1 MRHTIDVN
9 PVDGPDGE
17 KLLNSLRDRPG
28 VTLLFG
34 ATDTGKTTLVRQLAS
49 SLALHGR
56 TAIIDSDVGQS
67 SVGPPACAGACLVEG
82 ELKFPT
88 EAEILHFVG
97 DFSPHG
103 NFLPLLSGL
112 VRLLRWAERRG
123 ATHILVDT
131 TGFVTGGAALEL
143 KYHKVELAQPR
154 HVILL
159 ERGGELEPLSNS
171 LHCRQ
176 DLEIHRLRVSMSAT
190 NIGADERRANRQRS
204 LRHYLE
210 GASLFTMH
218 LNPGIMLNPYS
229 WQEDEGDLL
238 HRIVGL
244 VDGQGRTLGLGV
256 ISEADIEKETL
267 VVQTPLASIE
277 VVTHLRLGRIHL
289 M

>member
-1 MRHTIDVN
+1 MRDTIDVN
-9 PVDGPDGE
+9 RVHGPDVE
-17 KLLNSLRDRPG
+17 KLLDCLRDRPG
-28 VTLLFG
+28 VTLLLG
-34 ATDTGKTTLVRQLAS
+34 ATDTGKTTLIRQLGS

-56 TAIIDSDVGQS
+56 TAIIDCDLGQS
-67 SVGPPACAGACLVEG
+67 SIGPPACVGACLVKG
-82 ELKFPT
+82 ELKLPT

-97 DFSPHG
+97 DFSPQG

-112 VRLLRWAERRG
+112 VRVLRWAKGKG
-123 ATHILVDT
+123 ATHTLVDT

-159 ERGGELEPLSNS
+159 ERGEELEPLINS
-171 LHCRQ
+171 LHWRQ

-210 GASLFTMH
+210 GASLFTMR

-244 VDGQGRTLGLGV
+244 LDGQGRALGLGV
-256 ISEADIEKETL
+256 IREANIEKETL

-277 VVTHLRLGRIHL
+277 GVTHLRLGRIHGV
-289 M
+289 

>member
-1 MRHTIDVN
+1 MRDTIDVN
-9 PVDGPDGE
+9 RVDGPDGE

-28 VTLLFG
+28 VTLFFG

-67 SVGPPACAGACLVEG
+67 SVGPPACAGACLVKG

-97 DFSPHG
+97 DFSPQG

-112 VRLLRWAERRG
+112 VRLLRWAERKG
-123 ATHILVDT
+123 ATHTLVDT

-159 ERGGELEPLSNS
+159 EREAELEPLVNS

-176 DLEIHRLRVSMSAT
+176 DLEIHRLRVSVSAT
-190 NIGADERRANRQRS
+190 NIAADERRANRQRG
-204 LRHYLE
+204 LRRYLQD
-210 GASLFTMH
+210 ASLFTMR
-218 LNPGIMLNPYS
+218 LDPGIMLNPYS
-229 WQEDEGDLL
+229 WQEEEVDLL
-238 HRIVGL
+238 YRMVGL
-244 VDGQGRTLGLGV
+244 LDGQGGTLGLGV
-256 ISEADIEKETL
+256 IREVDIEKETL

-277 VVTHLRLGRIHL
+277 GMTHLRLGRIHV